1 MDSWWEVAVY
11 HREPSLALYDDLE
24 RREGK
29 GRETREGRDVCTMM
43 ADLHF
48 MAKTNTTIIKKFN
61 VNKMNAKNVHT
72 HQKVKQLNKQTKTKK
87 Y

>member
-29 GRETREGRDVCTMM
+29 GRETREGRDVCKIYP
-43 ADLHF
+43 L
-48 MAKTNTTIIKKFN
+48 KRVEIIKS
-61 VNKMNAKNVHT
+61 
-72 HQKVKQLNKQTKTKK
+72 KVIK
-87 Y
+87 